1 MKTIV
6 AVVAVSSVFLVS
18 GCAQTMRLPEP
29 SDSPYAP
36 VNEPTHGV
44 VKYSEAGL
52 QSIEDAYRNMA
63 YKEAYQ
69 ACSGDY
75 RIVSE
80 YKDWQW
86 NYIAYEC
93 IK

>member
-1 MKTIV
+1 MKKIV
-6 AVVAVSSVFLVS
+6 AVIAVLSVLLLS
-18 GCAQTMRLPEP
+18 GCAQTIRLPEP

-69 ACSGDY
+69 ACNGDY
-75 RIVSE
+75 KIVDE

-86 NYIAYEC
+86 NYIAYKC